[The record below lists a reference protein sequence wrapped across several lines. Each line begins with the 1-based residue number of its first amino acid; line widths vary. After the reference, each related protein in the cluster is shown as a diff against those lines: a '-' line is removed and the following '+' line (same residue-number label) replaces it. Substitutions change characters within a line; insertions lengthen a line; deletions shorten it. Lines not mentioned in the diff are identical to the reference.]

1 MNHAVNKTK
10 NESKIEEEYQKEN
23 ETKRKEKV
31 TFVSDDKLEK
41 NEIKTLPKPSFDF
54 YREYLQKTFEKPRN
68 KLESLKSDLKS
79 TTKENLIKNQRCQHF
94 TIEGLDLLRNKV
106 DGLETDWNTEE
117 TFKNNSEKD
126 IDKLKTILKRVLSL
140 RLESL

>member
-1 MNHAVNKTK
+1 MKSKHYQNHHLT
-10 NESKIEEEYQKEN
+10 SIETIEN
-23 ETKRKEKV
+23 
-31 TFVSDDKLEK
+31 
-41 NEIKTLPKPSFDF
+41 PC
-54 YREYLQKTFEKPRN
+54 N
-68 KLESLKSDLKS
+68 KLETLKSDLKS
-79 TTKENLIKNQRCQHF
+79 TTKENLIKNQRCKHF

-106 DGLETDWNTEE
+106 DSLETDWNTEE